1 MKRHALY
8 TSILSYDDFTFD
20 AATGVY
26 EGKIDK
32 TIKKTVLGVEVEYH
46 YTGTAEL
53 SFSDGKILSMEYN
66 MTTTMTDADGI
77 LDGDESVF
85 TFMQFTAGGR
95 AFRCP
100 TRTPNPRRKPRK

>member
-85 TFMQFTAGGR
+85 TFMQFTAGGQSVSL
-95 AFRCP
+95 P
-100 TRTPNPRRKPRK
+100 DKNTKPAA